1 MEAEMKIG
9 IIGSGAVGAAL
20 SKLFGQAGHEVRLGS
35 RTPNS
40 AKVSY
45 EDACTARD
53 VVIIAI
59 PFSAVETVLP
69 ALVETIG
76 GSIVVDATNPL
87 NPDWSPLQLGE
98 QNSAAETIS
107 RLLPNARVVKA
118 FNTIFADIM
127 NHAALDRDGRAAT
140 AFIAGDDDDA
150 IEVVARLAAD
160 VGLAPQ
166 KTGALSSARYL
177 EAMAHLNI
185 AIAVG
190 QNGGTN
196 AAFIYHS
203 A

>member
-1 MEAEMKIG
+1 MKIG
-9 IIGSGAVGAAL
+9 IIGSGSVGGAL
-20 SKLFGQAGHEVRLGS
+20 SKLFEEAGHDVRLGS
-35 RTPNS
+35 RTPNR

-45 EDACTARD
+45 EDACAGRD
-53 VVIIAI
+53 VVIVAI

-69 ALVETIG
+69 ALGETIG

-87 NPDWSPLQLGE
+87 NPDWSPLRLGE

-107 RLLPNARVVKA
+107 RLLPKARVVKA

-127 NHAALDRDGRAAT
+127 NQAALDRDGRAST
-140 AFIAGDDDDA
+140 AFIAGDDGTAVD
-150 IEVVARLAAD
+150 VVASLAAEA
-160 VGLAPQ
+160 GMAPR
-166 KTGALSSARYL
+166 KTGALSTARYL

-185 AIAVG
+185 AIVVG